1 MKYVCALIVV
11 DDIDIA
17 KDFYVRVL
25 KQKIATDFG
34 ENVAFEGG
42 FAIHQREHFQDL
54 IENRAVAPGGN
65 NAELYFEDD
74 DVDAIETELRTEG
87 VEFVHR
93 TREQPWRQ
101 RVLRF
106 YDRDRHIVEIGESLE
121 FLAYRLWREGK
132 TAEEISAI
140 TTMAPEFV
148 KAAIASHEDR

>member
-11 DDIDIA
+11 EDIAIA

-42 FAIHQREHFQDL
+42 FAIHKREHFQTL
-54 IENRAVAPGGN
+54 VENKAISTGGN
-65 NAELYFEDD
+65 DAELYFEHD
-74 DVDAIETELRTEG
+74 DVEAVEKELSTER
-87 VEFVHR
+87 VEFVHG

-101 RVLRF
+101 KVLRF

-121 FLAYRLWREGK
+121 FLAHRLWKEGK
-132 TAEEISAI
+132 TEKEISAI
-140 TTMAPEFV
+140 TTMAPDLV
-148 KAAIASHEDR
+148 KAAIASHED